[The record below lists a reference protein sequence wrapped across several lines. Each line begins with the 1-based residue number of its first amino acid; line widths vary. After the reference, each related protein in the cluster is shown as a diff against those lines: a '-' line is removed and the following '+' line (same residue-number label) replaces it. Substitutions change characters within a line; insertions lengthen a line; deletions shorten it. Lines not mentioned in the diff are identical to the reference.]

1 MPIAVTR
8 ALSPRI
14 SECELTY
21 LDRQPIDFVR
31 AAAQHDA
38 YERLLAMY
46 GCTLVPVD
54 PAPEL
59 PDGVF
64 VEDAAVV
71 VDELAVITRPGSESR
86 RGETDSVARV
96 LARYRPLCQIEA
108 PGTIDGGDVLRVG
121 RRLYVGRGQRTNDAG
136 VRALRG
142 CLAPFGYEVIAIGFR
157 GCLHLKTAVT
167 MLDERALLFNPEW
180 VDAIDGFEMIAVDPS
195 EPFAANVLRLGE
207 VVIIGAEQPRTR
219 RLLEQRHYRTDASA
233 MSELLKAEAGVTCCS
248 VIVEEV

>member
-1 MPIAVTR
+1 VPIALTR
-8 ALSPRI
+8 ALSLRI
-14 SECELTY
+14 SECELTF
-21 LDRQPIDFVR
+21 LDREPIDYVR

-38 YERLLAMY
+38 YERLLETY
-46 GCTLVPVD
+46 GCALVRAD
-54 PAPEL
+54 PAPEH

-64 VEDAAVV
+64 VEDAAIV
-71 VDELAVITRPGSESR
+71 VDELAVITRPGAESR

-108 PGTIDGGDVLRVG
+108 PATIDGGDVLRVG

-136 VRALRG
+136 ARQLRA
-142 CLAPFGYEVIAIGFR
+142 CLAPFGYEVIATGFR

-167 MLDERALLFNPEW
+167 MLDERTLLFNPEW

-195 EPFAANVLRLGE
+195 EPFAANVLRLHD

-219 RLLEQRHYRTDASA
+219 RLLEQRHYRTDASP
-233 MSELLKAEAGVTCCS
+233 MSELLRAEAGVTCCS
-248 VIVEEV
+248 VIFAT